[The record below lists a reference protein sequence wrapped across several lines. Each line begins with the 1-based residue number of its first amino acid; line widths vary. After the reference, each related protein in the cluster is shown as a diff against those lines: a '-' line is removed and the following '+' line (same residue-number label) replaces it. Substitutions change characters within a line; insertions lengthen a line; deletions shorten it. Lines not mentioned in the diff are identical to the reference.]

1 MFGASI
7 GRAAQRIIDAMVRWL
22 AHGHFNP
29 NILTVVGVAIN
40 VGSGLLFGFG
50 RFFWAGIV
58 LIIANLFD
66 MLDGQVARLSGRV
79 TRFGGF
85 LDSSLDRLSDMVVF
99 VGLMVFYARATEY
112 HSTLNVFLA
121 GAGLMVSV
129 WVRYASAR
137 AESLIPK
144 CDVGFLR
151 RPERVVLFIIGALST
166 VPGSNNYFAY
176 RMPAVL
182 WVLAVGSYW
191 TFAHRMYHTWTEVNR
206 SEAKHVVAESGA
218 SAGEQSEVRSKPTLA
233 NKPASLGFWSIVTA
247 GEVAAWRVKWEVL
260 FASILAL
267 WIGGRIVRSIS
278 QNPSRFI
285 GLRPARIGFASVV
298 TVAVLVGVLIGITV
312 PERF

>member
-7 GRAAQRIIDAMVRWL
+7 GRAVQRIIDAMVRWL
-22 AHGHFNP
+22 ALGHINP
-29 NILTVVGVAIN
+29 NILTVIGVALN
-40 VGSGLLFGFG
+40 VGCGLLFGYG
-50 RFFWAGIV
+50 SFFSAGIA

-99 VGLMVFYARATEY
+99 VGLMVFYARDTEF

-121 GAGLMVSV
+121 GAGLMGSVMVS
-129 WVRYASAR
+129 YASAR

-166 VPGSNNYFAY
+166 HPGSSNFFAN

-182 WVLAVGSYW
+182 WVLAIGSYW
-191 TFAHRMYHTWTEVNR
+191 TFAHRMYHTWRELNIQ
-206 SEAKHVVAESGA
+206 AKKENS
-218 SAGEQSEVRSKPTLA
+218 GEQSSYSQAGGQGERRTEQRLVHKPGS
-233 NKPASLGFWSIVTA
+233 SLSI
-247 GEVAAWRVKWEVL
+247 
-260 FASILAL
+260 
-267 WIGGRIVRSIS
+267 
-278 QNPSRFI
+278 
-285 GLRPARIGFASVV
+285 
-298 TVAVLVGVLIGITV
+298 
-312 PERF
+312 

>member
-1 MFGASI
+1 MFGAPI
-7 GRAAQRIIDAMVRWL
+7 GRAGQRIIDAMVRWL
-22 AHGHFNP
+22 ARGHINP
-29 NILTVVGVAIN
+29 NVLTSVGVAIN

-58 LIIANLFD
+58 LIVANLFD

-99 VGLMVFYARATEY
+99 VGLMVFYARDTEF

-121 GAGLMVSV
+121 GAGLMGSVMVS
-129 WVRYASAR
+129 YASAR

-151 RPERVVLFIIGALST
+151 RPERVVLFIIGALT
-166 VPGSNNYFAY
+166 THPGSNNFFLN

-191 TFAHRMYHTWTEVNR
+191 TFAHRMHHTWAELNR
-206 SEAKHVVAESGA
+206 VKREAANAEAGSGA
-218 SAGEQSEVRSKPTLA
+218 LPHTPDRHPEATLA
-233 NKPASLGFWSIVTA
+233 AKTG
-247 GEVAAWRVKWEVL
+247 
-260 FASILAL
+260 
-267 WIGGRIVRSIS
+267 
-278 QNPSRFI
+278 
-285 GLRPARIGFASVV
+285 
-298 TVAVLVGVLIGITV
+298 
-312 PERF
+312 

>member
-7 GRAAQRIIDAMVRWL
+7 GRAAQRIIDAIVRWL
-22 AHGHFNP
+22 AIGHINP
-29 NILTVVGVAIN
+29 NILTVIGVALN
-40 VGSGLLFGFG
+40 VGCGLLFGLG
-50 RFFWAGIV
+50 WFFYAGIA
-58 LIIANLFD
+58 LIVANLFD

-99 VGLMVFYARATEY
+99 VGLMVYYARPES

-121 GAGLMVSV
+121 GAGLMGSVMVS
-129 WVRYASAR
+129 YASAR

-166 VPGSNNYFAY
+166 YPGSKNYFAN

-191 TFAHRMYHTWTEVNR
+191 TFAHRMYHTWRELTKAEEKTANVDA
-206 SEAKHVVAESGA
+206 EASYDRPKRA
-218 SAGEQSEVRSKPTLA
+218 
-233 NKPASLGFWSIVTA
+233 
-247 GEVAAWRVKWEVL
+247 EVA
-260 FASILAL
+260 
-267 WIGGRIVRSIS
+267 IS
-278 QNPSRFI
+278 
-285 GLRPARIGFASVV
+285 
-298 TVAVLVGVLIGITV
+298 
-312 PERF
+312 

>member
-7 GRAAQRIIDAMVRWL
+7 GRGAQRIIDAMVRWL
-22 AHGHFNP
+22 AMGHINP
-29 NILTVVGVAIN
+29 NILTVIGVALN
-40 VGSGLLFGFG
+40 VGCGLLFGMG
-50 RFFWAGIV
+50 RFFSAGIA
-58 LIIANLFD
+58 LIVANLFD

-99 VGLMVFYARATEY
+99 VGLMVFYARDIE

-121 GAGLMVSV
+121 GAGLMGSVMVS
-129 WVRYASAR
+129 YASAR

-166 VPGSNNYFAY
+166 HPGSNNFFAN

-191 TFAHRMYHTWTEVNR
+191 TFAHRMYHTWRELNRVEEKESENAEAETAVNR
-206 SEAKHVVAESGA
+206 SYRTNWTYVDRKVE
-218 SAGEQSEVRSKPTLA
+218 P
-233 NKPASLGFWSIVTA
+233 
-247 GEVAAWRVKWEVL
+247 
-260 FASILAL
+260 
-267 WIGGRIVRSIS
+267 
-278 QNPSRFI
+278 
-285 GLRPARIGFASVV
+285 
-298 TVAVLVGVLIGITV
+298 
-312 PERF
+312 

>member
-7 GRAAQRIIDAMVRWL
+7 GRAAQRIIDAIVRWL
-22 AHGHFNP
+22 AIGHINP
-29 NILTVVGVAIN
+29 NILTVIGVALN
-40 VGSGLLFGFG
+40 VGCGLLFGTG
-50 RFFWAGIV
+50 WFFSAGIALV
-58 LIIANLFD
+58 VANLFD

-99 VGLMVFYARATEY
+99 VGLMVFYARDTEA

-121 GAGLMVSV
+121 GAGLMGSVMVS
-129 WVRYASAR
+129 YASAR

-166 VPGSNNYFAY
+166 HPGSTNFFAN

-191 TFAHRMYHTWTEVNR
+191 TFAHRMYHTWRELTNSDAKMANVDAEASYAQSSGSKERAKQAEV
-206 SEAKHVVAESGA
+206 
-218 SAGEQSEVRSKPTLA
+218 T
-233 NKPASLGFWSIVTA
+233 I
-247 GEVAAWRVKWEVL
+247 
-260 FASILAL
+260 
-267 WIGGRIVRSIS
+267 
-278 QNPSRFI
+278 
-285 GLRPARIGFASVV
+285 
-298 TVAVLVGVLIGITV
+298 
-312 PERF
+312 

>member
-7 GRAAQRIIDAMVRWL
+7 GRGAQRIIDAMVRWL
-22 AHGHFNP
+22 AMGHINP
-29 NILTVVGVAIN
+29 NILTVIGVALN
-40 VGSGLLFGFG
+40 VGCGLLFGLG
-50 RFFWAGIV
+50 SFFYAGV
-58 LIIANLFD
+58 ALVVANLFD

-99 VGLMVFYARATEY
+99 VGLMVFYARDTEF

-121 GAGLMVSV
+121 GAGLMGSVMVS
-129 WVRYASAR
+129 YASAR

-166 VPGSNNYFAY
+166 HPGSDNFFAN

-191 TFAHRMYHTWTEVNR
+191 TFAHRMYHTWRELNRVDEKSANAEAEAAVNR
-206 SEAKHVVAESGA
+206 AY
-218 SAGEQSEVRSKPTLA
+218 RT
-233 NKPASLGFWSIVTA
+233 
-247 GEVAAWRVKWEVL
+247 KWAYVDRKVE
-260 FASILAL
+260 
-267 WIGGRIVRSIS
+267 
-278 QNPSRFI
+278 P
-285 GLRPARIGFASVV
+285 
-298 TVAVLVGVLIGITV
+298 
-312 PERF
+312 